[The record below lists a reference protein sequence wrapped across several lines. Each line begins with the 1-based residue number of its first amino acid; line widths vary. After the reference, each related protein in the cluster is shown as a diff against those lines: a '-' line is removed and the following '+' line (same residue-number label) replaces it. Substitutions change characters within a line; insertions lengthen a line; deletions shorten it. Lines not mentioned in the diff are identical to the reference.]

1 VARNVLVAALAAA
14 MVISACGGANP
25 VPPSDPVGPVVAAQP
40 TAIPTVG
47 TQSTAGAIPPAATS
61 IPFPDSPSVTPRPSA
76 PPQPPQSTPTP
87 HPTPDSQPEPKPAP
101 TYDPNAPKADPNWQG
116 QYSIYRART
125 HSVQKTDWY
134 CVPTS
139 IQMMLNLIN
148 GDSDKSEANQRR
160 YWEYAQAHSR
170 YPLRDNGADPQGW
183 VAAMEHW
190 GVPGYSVGVSGSMQD
205 ALWLAAKR
213 LRMTNRPVGLIV
225 WGNNGTGGH
234 AWVMTGFESTDDPR
248 QTDNY
253 AVTAVQ
259 AMGSLWP
266 YGTINGRS
274 FDPGPKQWVG
284 YRELR
289 QKFPRLSYPAAP
301 AWDGKWITVL
311 P

>member
-1 VARNVLVAALAAA
+1 
-14 MVISACGGANP
+14 M
-25 VPPSDPVGPVVAAQP
+25 
-40 TAIPTVG
+40 
-47 TQSTAGAIPPAATS
+47 
-61 IPFPDSPSVTPRPSA
+61 
-76 PPQPPQSTPTP
+76 
-87 HPTPDSQPEPKPAP
+87 PAP

-116 QYSIYRART
+116 QFSIYRAHT

-139 IQMMLNLIN
+139 IQMMLNLIKGN
-148 GDSDKSEANQRR
+148 SDKSEANQRR

-170 YPLRDNGADPQGW
+170 YPVRDNGADPGGW
-183 VAAMEHW
+183 VAAMDHW
-190 GVPGYSVGVSGSMQD
+190 GVPGYSVGVSRSMQD

-213 LRMTNRPVGLIV
+213 LRLTGLPVGLIV

-234 AWVMTGFESTDDPR
+234 AWVMTGFESNDDPK

-253 AVTAVQ
+253 AVTSVQ

-266 YGTINGRS
+266 YGTINGKP

-289 QKFPRLSYPAAP
+289 QKFTRLSYNAAP
-301 AWDGKWITVL
+301 AWDGQWVTVL

>member
-1 VARNVLVAALAAA
+1 MVA
-14 MVISACGGANP
+14 
-25 VPPSDPVGPVVAAQP
+25 PSTSQP
-40 TAIPTVG
+40 ATIAPL
-47 TQSTAGAIPPAATS
+47 PPASA
-61 IPFPDSPSVTPRPSA
+61 SP
-76 PPQPPQSTPTP
+76 PPPPEPTPTETAKP
-87 HPTPDSQPEPKPAP
+87 DPPAKPTPTP
-101 TYDPNAPKADPNWQG
+101 TYDPNQPKANPNWQG

-170 YPLRDNGADPQGW
+170 YPLQDNGADPEGW
-183 VAAMEHW
+183 VAAMAHW

-205 ALWLAAKR
+205 ALWIAAKR
-213 LRMTNRPVGLIV
+213 LRLTNKPVGLIV

-234 AWVMTGFESTDDPR
+234 AWVMTGFDSTDDPER
-248 QTDNY
+248 TDNY

-266 YGTINGRS
+266 YGTINGQS
-274 FDPGPKQWVG
+274 FDPGPKDWVG

-289 QKFPRLSYPAAP
+289 QKFPKLDYPAAP
-301 AWDGKWITVL
+301 AWDGQWVTVL

>member
-1 VARNVLVAALAAA
+1 MIVISGCSAANPALPSTAAGPSVAAPPDTPTASPTSASVAVPTLA
-14 MVISACGGANP
+14 
-25 VPPSDPVGPVVAAQP
+25 PPSDPRAVA
-40 TAIPTVG
+40 
-47 TQSTAGAIPPAATS
+47 
-61 IPFPDSPSVTPRPSA
+61 TPA
-76 PPQPPQSTPTP
+76 PPQSSLPPQTPEPTATPPSNPDPQPKPTPT
-87 HPTPDSQPEPKPAP
+87 P

-116 QYSIYRART
+116 QFSIYRAHT

-148 GDSDKSEANQRR
+148 GESDKSEAGQRR

-170 YPLRDNGADPQGW
+170 YPVRDNGADPAGW
-183 VAAMEHW
+183 VAALDHW
-190 GVPGYSVGVSGSMQD
+190 GVPGYSVGLSGSMQD

-213 LRMTNRPVGLIV
+213 MRLTAKPVGLIV

-248 QTDNY
+248 QTDNF
-253 AVTAVQ
+253 AVTSVQ

-266 YGTINGRS
+266 YGTINGKP
-274 FDPGPKQWVG
+274 FDPGPRQWVG

-289 QKFPRLSYPAAP
+289 QKFPRLSYNAAP
-301 AWDGKWITVL
+301 AWDGKWVTVL